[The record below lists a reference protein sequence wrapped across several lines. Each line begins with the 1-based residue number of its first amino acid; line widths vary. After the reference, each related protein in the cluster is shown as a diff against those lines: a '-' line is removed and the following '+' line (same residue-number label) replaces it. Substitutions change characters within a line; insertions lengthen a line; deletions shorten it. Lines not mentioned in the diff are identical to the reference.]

1 MKITVKKIFS
11 CIALLSA
18 VNVFALETG
27 GLINN
32 DSKFANVKKDASDK
46 NEPFDLKLDQKN
58 TINLWLRAPLSED
71 GKSYFTTEGAFKSE
85 YDASI
90 ADDDDKFKVSLDV
103 NLFKLVLNKELDA
116 GDLVFTAGRFFN
128 ADLSGLAYTQNAD
141 GVKFTANLPKISV
154 SLFGAYTGLL
164 NAKNITILEK
174 DKNDQPDMNGKA
186 KTLYVLANKYLV
198 GTLTV
203 SLPNLFASQTI
214 SAEGFIAQ
222 SLESKKFNRYYGTL
236 ALNGPLVPKVFYNLS
251 STFAFSKADEQDME
265 TSNLSQASIV
275 VYPGF
280 KSMSIALDGLYA
292 SGEQGSF
299 KKFEGF
305 TSGTAVN
312 STTEAEYKELT
323 KAGLAASIK
332 PIPNLLV
339 YTNGDLV
346 FDACESIKYAGLQ
359 YSLGLNW
366 QVLSDFSV
374 GVSFGQYIAKD
385 DADTIKHIGDTKTQI
400 KINAA
405 IAF

>member
-1 MKITVKKIFS
+1 MKITIKKLFT

-18 VNVFALETG
+18 ANIFALETG

-32 DSKFANVKKDASDK
+32 DTKFANVKKDES
-46 NEPFDLKLDQKN
+46 LKLDQKN

-90 ADDDDKFKVSLDV
+90 ADDDEKFKASLDV
-103 NLFKLVLNKELDA
+103 NLFKLVINKELDA

-141 GVKFTANLPKISV
+141 GVKFSANLPKVTI

-164 NAKNITILEK
+164 NAKNITIL
-174 DKNDQPDMNGKA
+174 DGNQPDMNGKA
-186 KTLYVLANKYLV
+186 KTLYVLANKYLI
-198 GTLTV
+198 GALTL
-203 SLPNLFASQTI
+203 SLPNLFANQTI

-251 STFAFSKADEQDME
+251 STFAFSKADEQDIE
-265 TSNLSQASIV
+265 TSNLSQGSIV

-280 KSMSIALDGLYA
+280 KSMSISLNGLYA

-299 KKFEGF
+299 KGFSGF

-312 STTEAEYKELT
+312 STKEAEYSALT

-332 PIPNLLV
+332 PLSNLLV

-346 FDACESIKYAGLQ
+346 FDAFESIKYAGIQ
-359 YSLGLNW
+359 YGLGVNW
-366 QVLSDFSV
+366 QVVSDFSV
-374 GVSFGQYIAKD
+374 GASFGQYIAKD
-385 DADTIKHIGDTKTQI
+385 DAEIEGRIGSTKTQI